1 MISDQGDLYITGKYW
16 GDGQNRKNKKMFGD
30 IVRMVFS
37 VITKNYPRLVPLD
50 HKIDLFAS
58 GQFHMTYTDTNGQLY
73 QLGMEDTET
82 ARLLQEKEHRD
93 ESERMHREPVPVD
106 MSKIGNA
113 KFKKL
118 RCSFTES
125 YGITEDGYVYKYGL
139 VLV

>member
-1 MISDQGDLYITGKYW
+1 
-16 GDGQNRKNKKMFGD
+16 
-30 IVRMVFS
+30 
-37 VITKNYPRLVPLD
+37 
-50 HKIDLFAS
+50 
-58 GQFHMTYTDTNGQLY
+58 MTYTDTNGQLY

>member
-1 MISDQGDLYITGKYW
+1 MYITGKYW

-30 IVRMVFS
+30 IVGMVFII
-37 VITKNYPRLVPLD
+37 ITKNYPRLVPLD

-82 ARLLQEKEHRD
+82 ARFLEEKEHRD

-106 MSKIGNA
+106 MSKIGNV
-113 KFKKL
+113 KFKRL

-125 YGITEDGYVYKYGL
+125 YGITEDGYVYKYGFLL
-139 VLV
+139 V